1 MRSCQPALGLELAST
16 LRLRLTASH
25 IGADALFAPAVRLTA
40 RAKMQARHEI
50 SFTRGAVR
58 FEVRREDTAD
68 GLKFVGYRDGAPVAV
83 CDRPEWACR
92 ALLVGTPGIDLKRT
106 G

>member
-1 MRSCQPALGLELAST
+1 
-16 LRLRLTASH
+16 
-25 IGADALFAPAVRLTA
+25 
-40 RAKMQARHEI
+40 MQARHEI

-68 GLKFVGYRDGAPVAV
+68 GPKFVGYRDGSAVAV

-92 ALLVGTPGIDLKRT
+92 AILLGSPAMDSKKTACLGQHLSAGSSTLPI
-106 G
+106 

>member
-1 MRSCQPALGLELAST
+1 
-16 LRLRLTASH
+16 
-25 IGADALFAPAVRLTA
+25 
-40 RAKMQARHEI
+40 MQARHEI
-50 SFTRGAVR
+50 RFTRGAVR

-92 ALLVGTPGIDLKRT
+92 ALLVVTPTSDRRKT

>member
-1 MRSCQPALGLELAST
+1 
-16 LRLRLTASH
+16 
-25 IGADALFAPAVRLTA
+25 
-40 RAKMQARHEI
+40 MQARHEI
-50 SFTRGAVR
+50 SFRRGAVR

-68 GLKFVGYRDGAPVAV
+68 GLKFVGYRDGVQVAV

-92 ALLVGTPGIDLKRT
+92 ALLLGAPSIHLKKA